1 MDFRVGEDQRELAE
15 GIRAMVAGRLPLEH
29 LRAREGDPRAIDGDD
44 WLALGETGVFALTL
58 PEPLGTG
65 LSMAEAVVVFEELG
79 RALVPGPLVGTFLA
93 ARARVVEGAA
103 DGRAQVGVHCAG
115 DGGAGAGP
123 GPVLVEH
130 LVSLD
135 ALLVFADDGKG
146 PARLLAP
153 IGAAA
158 DGAVRVE
165 APLDPLT
172 PLWRVDAPLTGEPVA
187 GDDGGLWRDGALLT
201 SALQVGH
208 AAAALDLAVAYAKER
223 QQFGTP
229 IGSFQA
235 IKHMCADMLVRTEV
249 ARAAVHAAAC
259 LADAPDVVETEAAVA
274 GCTPG
279 QLVDRSVR
287 GAKLLADEAALG
299 NARTAIQVHGGMGFT
314 WEVPLHLHLKRAR
327 MHSTTFGTPAAHAS
341 ALAAYAGATA

>member
-29 LRAREGDPRAIDGDD
+29 LRAREGDAQAIAADD
-44 WLALGETGVFALTL
+44 WAALGETGVFALTL
-58 PEPLGTG
+58 PEPAGVG

-93 ARARVVEGAA
+93 ARAGVVEGAA
-103 DGRAQVGVHCAG
+103 EGRAQVGVHCR
-115 DGGAGAGP
+115 GAGSDLP
-123 GPVLVEH
+123 DLVEH
-130 LVSLD
+130 LGSLD
-135 ALLVFADDGKG
+135 ALLVFTANG
-146 PARLLAP
+146 R
-153 IGAAA
+153 GAATLLDRVSL
-158 DGAVRVE
+158 DGVVAAEGSARVD

-172 PLWRVDAPLTGEPVA
+172 PLWRIDTLPAGEPVA
-187 GDDGGLWRDGALLT
+187 GDVGALWRDGALLT
-201 SALQVGH
+201 AALQVGH
-208 AAAALDLAVAYAKER
+208 AAEALDLAVAYAKER

-235 IKHMCADMLVRTEV
+235 VKHMCADMLVRAEV

-259 LADAPDVVETEAAVA
+259 LADAPDVVDTEAAVA

-279 QLVDRSVR
+279 QLVDRAIG

-299 NARTAIQVHGGMGFT
+299 NARAAIQVYGGMGFT

-327 MHSTTFGTPAAHAS
+327 VLSTTFGTPAAHAT
-341 ALAAYAGATA
+341 ALAAYA

>member
-15 GIRAMVAGRLPLEH
+15 GIRAMVAGRLPLDH
-29 LRAREGDPRAIDGDD
+29 LRAREGDASAIAADD
-44 WLALGETGVFALTL
+44 WAALGETGVFALTL
-58 PEPLGTG
+58 PEPAGTG
-65 LSMAEAVVVFEELG
+65 LSLAEAVVVFEELG

-93 ARARVVEGAA
+93 ARAGVVEGAA
-103 DGRAQVGVHCAG
+103 EGRAQVGVHCR
-115 DGGAGAGP
+115 GAGP
-123 GPVLVEH
+123 GPELVEH
-130 LVSLD
+130 LGSLD
-135 ALLVFADDGKG
+135 ALLVFAADGRG
-146 PARLLAP
+146 PATLLDP
-153 IGAAA
+153 IGLVAAEGTA
-158 DGAVRVE
+158 RVD

-172 PLWRVDAPLTGEPVA
+172 PLWRVDDLPAGEPLP
-187 GDDGGLWRDGALLT
+187 GDDMWRDGALLT
-201 SALQVGH
+201 AALQVGH
-208 AAAALDLAVAYAKER
+208 AAEALDLAVAYAKER

-235 IKHMCADMLVRTEV
+235 VKHMCADMLVRAEV

-259 LADAPDVVETEAAVA
+259 LADAPDVVDSEAAVA

-279 QLVDRSVR
+279 QLVDRSVG

-299 NARTAIQVHGGMGFT
+299 NARAAIQIYGGMGFT

-327 MHSTTFGTPAAHAS
+327 VLATTFGTPAAHAT